1 MSRPLDAVEGGLVLA
16 EVRIGGLAGLEAD
29 TAAAAAGVGIT
40 CLGRFCGAG
49 GPRAQRVSFFLLQR
63 VAPLWDVVSD
73 VIVTWELWQDG
84 ATVYFSLSLLFVV
97 LPAVVMF
104 GMLQSSRTT
113 ERYHIAVVLFYEL
126 YVLLRLLQHT
136 CRSRRIFRHP
146 TKRNLVG

>member
-84 ATVYFSLSLLFVV
+84 ATVYFTLSLLFLV
-97 LPAVVMF
+97 LPAVLLMF
-104 GMLQSSRTT
+104 GMLQSPRTT
-113 ERYHIAVVLFYEL
+113 ERYHIAVVLFFEL
-126 YVLLRLLQHT
+126 YVLRWLLQNT
-136 CRSRRIFRHP
+136 
-146 TKRNLVG
+146 L